1 MEVRSISRL
10 KKMRG
15 LHNEQRVDRKHN
27 GLDETSVSPHSGLPN
42 AGRVQ
47 KGTVTV
53 NAVDTDCCPSP
64 EITSWDRRTI
74 GLICSCV
81 LPAPIHIAC

>member
-1 MEVRSISRL
+1 M
-10 KKMRG
+10 
-15 LHNEQRVDRKHN
+15 DRKHD
-27 GLDETSVSPHSGLPN
+27 GPDVTSGSLHYELPD

-64 EITSWDRRTI
+64 EITSWDRRTM
-74 GLICSCV
+74 GLIYSCV
-81 LPAPIHIAC
+81 LPAPTHIAC